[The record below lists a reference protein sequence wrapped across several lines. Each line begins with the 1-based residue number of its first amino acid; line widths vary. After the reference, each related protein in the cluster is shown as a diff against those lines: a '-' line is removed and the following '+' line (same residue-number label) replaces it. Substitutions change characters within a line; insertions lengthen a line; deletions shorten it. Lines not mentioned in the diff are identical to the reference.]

1 MLLDQH
7 SGSQH
12 GPLWMRSCRARNHAG
27 RAVCSLGTDVG
38 GEGQRKSRVE
48 NAAPAASGGTA
59 GGSGSVCAWAFIV
72 FKT

>member
-12 GPLWMRSCRARNHAG
+12 GPVWMCLCRARNHAG

-38 GEGQRKSRVE
+38 GERPEKVT
-48 NAAPAASGGTA
+48 GGKRSSCCLR
-59 GGSGSVCAWAFIV
+59 GHGWGLGLGLCLGIDCF
-72 FKT
+72 